1 VVSDDYFRT
10 LGVSLRGREFGR
22 NDTQASPKV
31 AIVNETLARKY
42 WPGEN
47 AIGKRMILPLPN
59 GTGPAIEVIGVVAD
73 GRYVSLTEAQH
84 PYIYLP
90 LSQTPR
96 PRVTL
101 HVRAA
106 GNPLTLAPA
115 VRNAIRSVN
124 GDVPA
129 DRPMLLR
136 ALVDRSVAGQRAA
149 ARLLTIFGVI
159 ALAVAAVGVYGLTAY
174 TVMRRSKELGVRVA
188 LGARPADLLWMLVS
202 QSAWP
207 VGVGLAIGTVGAL
220 ALTGLVRSLLFG
232 VTASDPLS
240 FVAGGGLLVVA
251 MLVAT
256 LIPARRAM
264 RASPLAALRMD

>member
-1 VVSDDYFRT
+1 MF
-10 LGVSLRGREFGR
+10 
-22 NDTQASPKV
+22 
-31 AIVNETLARKY
+31 
-42 WPGEN
+42 
-47 AIGKRMILPLPN
+47 LPLPN

-73 GRYVSLTEAQH
+73 SRYVSLTEAQH
-84 PYIYLP
+84 PYMYLP

-101 HVRAA
+101 HVKAA

-124 GDVPA
+124 SDVPA

-188 LGARPADLLWMLVS
+188 LGARPADLLRMLVS

-207 VGVGLAIGTVGAL
+207 VGVGLAIGTMGAF

-240 FVAGGGLLVVA
+240 VLAGAALLVVT